1 MMFMQGYVT
10 YKPAPPL
17 SPPTSLMTQCEVV
30 NVDDVMSLS
39 DTPPP
44 VSWEGPLEKLDIN
57 DKLLIFLFIGHCLIY
72 QRAAAN
78 HLLILIIILLIY

>member
-1 MMFMQGYVT
+1 M
-10 YKPAPPL
+10 
-17 SPPTSLMTQCEVV
+17 
-30 NVDDVMSLS
+30 DDVMSLS

-57 DKLLIFLFIGHCLIY
+57 DELFIFLFIGYCPIY
-72 QRAAAN
+72 QRVAAN